1 MTPRDP
7 TSPAPPPPVKREIEF
22 LPLKTFVFDTPAE
35 AMESAAREMANWIRT
50 KKYQRGDAC
59 LGLTTGGHL
68 EGFYEKLI
76 QMSGIEDKGGLPIS
90 GVRTFTVA
98 EQFGLG
104 PQDPRSLRH
113 WIESRLFARWGARA
127 ENQHFLR
134 GDLAAGEVDGAA
146 QEYETRLKALGPD
159 LVLVG
164 LGANG
169 RLGINEPGSEATSR
183 TRRVSLS
190 PSSRAELA
198 AEHGFPAFEEQALG
212 LGLSTLRGVKRVRVY
227 AFGSDKA
234 AAVERAM
241 RPEFDPQHPLSV
253 MAGHKDFQLLLDPA
267 AAAALE

>member
-1 MTPRDP
+1 M
-7 TSPAPPPPVKREIEF
+7 KREIEF

-68 EGFYEKLI
+68 EGFYDKLM
-76 QMSGIEDKGGLPIS
+76 QMSGIEEKGGLPIS

-98 EQFGLG
+98 EQLGLAPDN
-104 PQDPRSLRH
+104 PQSLRH
-113 WIESRLFARWGARA
+113 WIQSRLFARWGALP

-134 GDLAAGEVDGAA
+134 GDAPAGELEGLA
-146 QEYETRLKALGPD
+146 QEYEAKLKALVPD

-183 TRRVSLS
+183 TRRVRLS
-190 PSSRAELA
+190 AESRAELA
-198 AEHGFPAFEEQALG
+198 AEHGFPAFAEEAIG

-227 AFGSDKA
+227 AFGADKA
-234 AAVERAM
+234 AAIERAM
-241 RPEFDPQHPLSV
+241 RPDFDAGQPLSV